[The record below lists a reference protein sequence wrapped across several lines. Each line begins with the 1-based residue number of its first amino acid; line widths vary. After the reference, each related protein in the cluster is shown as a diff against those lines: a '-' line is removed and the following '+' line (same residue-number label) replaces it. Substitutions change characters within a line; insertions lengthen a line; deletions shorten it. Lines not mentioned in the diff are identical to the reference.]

1 MPLLRRRL
9 FLLRLLT
16 MAVSYIATPRRF
28 LMSQQAAGFKR
39 VAKRKYIYFLDLFSK
54 DPSLSIKL
62 WPHEPKRKSRIA
74 QKLLISRS
82 TLRGYVLSPWLQSRS
97 QLLVTISRSKETER
111 ERSERT
117 CQQSGQWVY
126 SSRSGTWQPRELL
139 FLYARNE
146 ERGWRPPRSSPY
158 NQRGKKRMWREDMR
172 TPWETRERPLDGEG
186 ENDAKSQQ

>member
-9 FLLRLLT
+9 FLLRLLK

-111 ERSERT
+111 ERDR
-117 CQQSGQWVY
+117 
-126 SSRSGTWQPRELL
+126 
-139 FLYARNE
+139 
-146 ERGWRPPRSSPY
+146 
-158 NQRGKKRMWREDMR
+158 
-172 TPWETRERPLDGEG
+172 RERVNNPANECIAAGTAGAEHGNRESCCFYMRGMRKGVGDRRGALLIIKGERK
-186 ENDAKSQQ
+186 ECDARIWGRPGKREKGH